1 MSSAPMIVRDADVLV
16 IGSGLA
22 GMTTA
27 LRLAPRRVTLVA
39 KTDDLPGGSSFHA
52 QGGIAV
58 ALAPDDTPE
67 SHTVDTLRAGAGLVD
82 EPAARLLT
90 AEGPQRIREL
100 IARGVPFDTG
110 AAGELLFGREA
121 AHAVPRVVHSGG
133 DATGRNVSLA
143 MADLVRNTPSITV
156 ETGIFVVDLIKSKRR
171 VRGALA
177 RSRDGWI
184 LFRSAHVVL
193 ATGGIGQVYTRT
205 TNPAEATG
213 DGPALAAR
221 AGATLN
227 DMEFVQFHPTA
238 LVAGDDASKP
248 ASLLTEALRGAGA
261 VLLDEAGRRFM
272 LDEHEAAEL
281 APRDVVAR
289 AIGRRIA
296 AGERVFLD
304 MRPALAAKPKGFPT
318 CERLCAEAGLDP
330 KAAPVP
336 VGPAAHYHMGGVW
349 TDLSGRTDVPGL
361 WACGEVAST
370 GVHGANRL
378 ASNSLLETLVFGARV
393 ADDIAALPVEKSAPL
408 PLPDLPD
415 IPVETA
421 AVARIASDGRATMYE
436 HVGLVRDAAGLERAE
451 RTTRRLLREL
461 DSLETTPGEFA
472 DPDAVRAWGEA
483 RDRLTVGRL
492 IIRGALNRTES
503 RGAHTRLDHPDRE
516 EPARHQP
523 IRLSDLDQT
532 PMTASG
538 VACPTL

>member
-1 MSSAPMIVRDADVLV
+1 MTLAPMIVRDTDVLV
-16 IGSGLA
+16 IGSGFA
-22 GMTTA
+22 GMAAA
-27 LRLAPRRVTLVA
+27 LRLAPRAVTLVT

-58 ALAPDDTPE
+58 ALAVGDTAE
-67 SHTVDTLRAGAGLVD
+67 SHTRDTLFAGAGLVD

-90 AEGPQRIREL
+90 AEGPERIREL
-100 IARGVPFDTG
+100 IAMGVPFDRNE
-110 AAGELLFGREA
+110 AGELLFGREA

-156 ETGIFVVDLIKSKRR
+156 ETEVFVVDLIKSKGR

-177 RSRDGWI
+177 RSTEGWI
-184 LFRSAHVVL
+184 LYRSNHVVL
-193 ATGGIGQVYTRT
+193 ATGGVGQVYTRT

-238 LVAGDDASKP
+238 LAAGDDPSKP
-248 ASLLTEALRGAGA
+248 ASLMTEALRGAGA
-261 VLLDEAGRRFM
+261 TLLDEAGRRFM
-272 LDEHEAAEL
+272 LTEHELAEL

-296 AGERVFLD
+296 AGEAVFLD
-304 MRPALAAKPKGFPT
+304 MRPALAAKPGGFPT
-318 CERLCAEAGLDP
+318 CERLCAEAGFDP
-330 KAAPVP
+330 HAAPVP
-336 VGPAAHYHMGGVW
+336 VGPAAHYHMGGVL
-349 TDLSGRTDVPGL
+349 TDMNGRTDVPGL

-378 ASNSLLETLVFGARV
+378 ASNSLLEALVFGARV
-393 ADDIAALPVEKSAPL
+393 ADDIASSAPARVPPL
-408 PLPDLPD
+408 PLPNLPE
-415 IPVETA
+415 IPLS
-421 AVARIASDGRATMYE
+421 AVAVERVATESRAVMYE
-436 HVGLVRDAAGLERAE
+436 HVGLVRDDRSLRRAARDL
-451 RTTRRLLREL
+451 RRLTIEL
-461 DSLETTPGEFA
+461 ESLETLPGEPA
-472 DPDAVRAWGEA
+472 DPSSVRVWGET
-483 RDRLTVGRL
+483 RDRLIVARL
-492 IIRGALNRTES
+492 IVLGALNRTES

-523 IRLSDLDQT
+523 IRLSDLDQSPVSST
-532 PMTASG
+532 G